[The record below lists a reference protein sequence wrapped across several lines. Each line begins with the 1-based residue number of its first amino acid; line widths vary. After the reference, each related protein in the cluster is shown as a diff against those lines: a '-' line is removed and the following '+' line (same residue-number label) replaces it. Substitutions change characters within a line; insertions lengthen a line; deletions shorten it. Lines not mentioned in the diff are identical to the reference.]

1 MIIFHSARLHNNC
14 FLWYDGKKQEAF
26 ALDILAE
33 IKTQYETFGKARRQI
48 SDIILENPAKCCF
61 LSLKEF
67 AAAANTT
74 EVTVLKYCRDLG
86 ISSFVELKKSL
97 QSYML
102 TWISPTDRTKF
113 IASQSVTQNDLIEK
127 VLQSELEAIKRT
139 FDENSI
145 DRMMEFVSCLRQ
157 AKHICIAAHNVSKIP
172 AQYFIC
178 RMAAAGLVANQLN
191 LDDKFQI
198 FSGLTSCCPED
209 TVLVAFCFSPYGK
222 NTIQTAKFCKAA
234 GIRVLALTDLLS
246 SPMMTIADI
255 ALVCSMTLMEV
266 TNSMTS
272 MIAVV
277 NVLSMLYSFEGQS
290 EAAQWREKLEKEFEG
305 YFPELP

>member
-1 MIIFHSARLHNNC
+1 M
-14 FLWYDGKKQEAF
+14 
-26 ALDILAE
+26 DILAE

-102 TWISPTDRTKF
+102 TWISPADRTKF
-113 IASQSVTQNDLIEK
+113 ITSQSVTQNDLIEK

-255 ALVCSMTLMEV
+255 ALVCSMPWC
-266 TNSMTS
+266 
-272 MIAVV
+272 AV
-277 NVLSMLYSFEGQS
+277 
-290 EAAQWREKLEKEFEG
+290 
-305 YFPELP
+305 

>member
-1 MIIFHSARLHNNC
+1 M
-14 FLWYDGKKQEAF
+14 
-26 ALDILAE
+26 DILAE

-102 TWISPTDRTKF
+102 TWISPADRTKF
-113 IASQSVTQNDLIEK
+113 ITSQSVTQNDLIEK

-209 TVLVAFCFSPYGK
+209 TVLVAFCFHHMGK
-222 NTIQTAKFCKAA
+222 ILFRQQNSVRPQVSA
-234 GIRVLALTDLLS
+234 
-246 SPMMTIADI
+246 
-255 ALVCSMTLMEV
+255 CSL
-266 TNSMTS
+266 
-272 MIAVV
+272 
-277 NVLSMLYSFEGQS
+277 
-290 EAAQWREKLEKEFEG
+290 
-305 YFPELP
+305 